1 MVDLHPEH
9 ARAVLEGLPVGV
21 ILADRDQR
29 VSWANAY
36 AGKMLAREPSSLLG
50 HDIDALGLPYTPV
63 GSVAEEAQMQVDG
76 NVLGISQAYEGPGGT
91 GTVLM
96 LLDRGHALVW
106 FLSALASGV
115 PGTVAA
121 SGVLA
126 RGAITNRL
134 EAEVSRS
141 RRYAN
146 PLSCITVRL
155 TDGGH
160 ADLLGEIARRVKG
173 QVRWVDLLGQWN
185 GETLLIILPETD
197 AEAAEAL
204 RSKVGETVQQSL
216 ESIASNARAELGA
229 STWARGENAEQLVGR
244 ALDAGREA
252 LTRRAA
258 VP

>member
-21 ILADRDQR
+21 ILTDTRER

-36 AGKMLAREPSSLLG
+36 AGKMLSVDPGSLLG
-50 HDIDALGLPYTPV
+50 HDVTTLGLPYTPV
-63 GSVAEEAQMQVDG
+63 ATIAEDAQMQVDG
-76 NVLGISQAYEGPGGT
+76 NVLGITQAWEGPGGA
-91 GTVLM
+91 GGSVLM

-155 TDGGH
+155 TNGSHGE
-160 ADLLGEIARRVKG
+160 LLGEIARRVKG
-173 QVRWVDLLGQWN
+173 QVRWVDLLGQWSKDA
-185 GETLLIILPETD
+185 LLIILPETD
-197 AEAAEAL
+197 AAAASAL
-204 RSKVGETVQQSL
+204 REKIAQTVEESL
-216 ESIASNARAELGA
+216 SAIASAATPELGI
-229 STWARGENAEQLVGR
+229 STWSRGENAEQLVGR
-244 ALDAGREA
+244 ALDDGRAGRSVE
-252 LTRRAA
+252 
-258 VP
+258 VC